1 MMKVLHI
8 LYQSLPNISG
18 SSIRSRDILNNQLK
32 IGVKPIV
39 ITSPFQ
45 KPFEEGKI
53 EEINN
58 GVKYY
63 RTFSNENEVVK
74 EKLTDFITQ
83 IRKILRIFFFTF
95 QLIKI
100 ARKENVS
107 IIHAHAMFYCAIP
120 AKVASIILNKPM
132 IYEIRSLWEE
142 RYKNGSFIVKCLFE
156 LITFFETFSM
166 YLSDEIIVINQNLKE
181 NLTNRFL
188 LRNKKIRLVLNA
200 VDLSNI
206 NIIKSSKRTLTFS
219 YIGTISPI
227 EGIDILIHCFNNLY
241 KNGFKNKLLIF
252 GDGLEKKNLI
262 KIAKNNPL
270 IEFKG
275 QFFQKD
281 IAKVYSQVDVIVN
294 PRKKSYLTDSV
305 TPLKP
310 LEAMAYKKLVVASDV
325 GGMKELIKNRENGIL
340 FKSGSIYDLEK
351 VISQISNKED
361 WKNIV
366 ENAYEYIIKNRSWLE
381 NAKLYNKIYSEL
393 IDEK

>member
-1 MMKVLHI
+1 MKVLHI

-18 SSIRSRDILNNQLK
+18 SSIRSRDILNNQIK
-32 IGVKPIV
+32 IGIKPIV

-45 KPFEEGKI
+45 KPFNEGEV
-53 EEINN
+53 EEIKN
-58 GVKYY
+58 GIKYY

-74 EKLTDFITQ
+74 EKLTDFTTQ
-83 IRKILRIFFFTF
+83 IRKMFRIFHFTF

-100 ARKENVS
+100 AKKENVS

-142 RYKNGSFIVKCLFE
+142 RYKSGNFVVKYLFE
-156 LITFFETFSM
+156 FITFFETFSM
-166 YLSDEIIVINQNLKE
+166 YLSDEIIVINQNLKT
-181 NLTNRFL
+181 NLINRFM
-188 LRNKKIRLVLNA
+188 LRKKKIRLVSNA

-241 KNGFKNKLLIF
+241 KKGYKNKLLIF
-252 GDGLEKKNLI
+252 GNGLEKKNLI

-281 IAKVYSQVDVIVN
+281 IATVYSQVDVIVN

-325 GGMKELIKNRENGIL
+325 GGMKELIKNGENGIL
-340 FKSGSIYDLEK
+340 FKSGSIHQLEK
-351 VISQISNKED
+351 VISQISDNQS
-361 WKNIV
+361 WKKII
-366 ENAYEYIIKNRSWLE
+366 ENAYEYIVKNRTWLE
-381 NAKLYNKIYSEL
+381 NAKLYNKIYCEL

>member
-1 MMKVLHI
+1 MKVLHI

-18 SSIRSRDILNNQLK
+18 SSIRSRDIINNQLK
-32 IGVKPIV
+32 IGIMPIV

-45 KPFEEGKI
+45 KPFKQGKVEEV
-53 EEINN
+53 NN
-58 GVKYY
+58 EVKYY

-83 IRKILRIFFFTF
+83 LRKMLRIFYFTF

-100 ARKENVS
+100 AKKENVS
-107 IIHAHAMFYCAIP
+107 ILHAHAMFYCAIP
-120 AKVASIILNKPM
+120 AKIASVILNKPM

-142 RYKNGSFIVKCLFE
+142 RYKTGNFIVKCLFE

-166 YLSDEIIVINQNLKE
+166 FLSDEIIVINQNLKE
-181 NLTNRFL
+181 TLSNRLL
-188 LRNKKIRLVLNA
+188 LRNKRIRLVSNA

-206 NIIKSSKRTLTFS
+206 NVIKSSKRTLTFS

-227 EGIDILIHCFNNLY
+227 EGLDLLIHCFNNLY
-241 KNGFKNKLLIF
+241 KKGYKNKLLIF
-252 GDGLEKKNLI
+252 GDGMEKKNLI

-275 QFFQKD
+275 RFFQKD
-281 IAKVYSQVDVIVN
+281 IAAVYSQVDVIVN

-310 LEAMAYKKLVVASDV
+310 LEAMAYKKLVLASDV
-325 GGMKELIKNRENGIL
+325 GGMKELIKDDKTGIL
-340 FKSGSIYDLEK
+340 FKSGDLSELEK
-351 VISQISNKED
+351 ALLKVLERDDLNYIID
-361 WKNIV
+361 
-366 ENAYEYIIKNRSWLE
+366 NAYNYIYKQRNWYH
-381 NAKLYNKIYSEL
+381 NAKLYKKLYSDL
-393 IDEK
+393 KNGN